1 MTKTHHKRY
10 PRPIA
15 RFLHLAGGQYGTADL
30 IAISDDILEFQL
42 GGDFVRFS
50 REQAE
55 DLGDAVRKF
64 LHLEEEEDERRVVK
78 AVEEVVEAAEDLAD
92 DKLRERDS
100 EPPSEPL
107 PRRRKKARPST

>member
-1 MTKTHHKRY
+1 MTKAHHRRY

-55 DLGDAVRKF
+55 DLRDAVHKF
-64 LHLEEEEDERRVVK
+64 LRLEEEEDERRVVE
-78 AVEEVVEAAEDLAD
+78 AVGEVVEAAEDLAED
-92 DKLRERDS
+92 RARDS